1 MTNSKN
7 ATNIFETALGWIAIE
22 TSDSGVVRTT
32 LPEPRFEDAL
42 EAISDGVNP
51 LRLASLDASPF
62 CSAKG
67 GGTEAGDAAAVLEMV
82 KDRLVRYCAGEDVG
96 FDDIPIQPN
105 GWTDLTKRAR
115 KACQSIPRGET
126 RTYAWLAERASG
138 SRKTARAA
146 ARAMATNPLP
156 LIIPCHRVVGSD
168 GKLRGFGGSVG
179 IPLKARLL
187 EMEGVVK

>member
-1 MTNSKN
+1 MTNSKT
-7 ATNIFETALGWIAIE
+7 ATDIFETALGWIAIE
-22 TSDSGVVRTT
+22 ASERGVVRTT
-32 LPEPRFEDAL
+32 LPEPRFEDAQ
-42 EAISDGVNP
+42 EAIFGNDDVPS
-51 LRLASLDASPF
+51 
-62 CSAKG
+62 
-67 GGTEAGDAAAVLEMV
+67 AAAQAILERA
-82 KDRLVRYCAGEDVG
+82 KDRLIEYCAGEDVG
-96 FDDIPIQPN
+96 FDDVPVHLD
-105 GWTDLTKRAR
+105 GWTELTRR
-115 KACQSIPRGET
+115 SREACRSIPRGET

-187 EMEGVVK
+187 EMEGVGVGWA